1 MNSFEGIFPI
11 INVEFQSTA
20 DFHEKL
26 TKFLKTDREEIQE
39 AKKVTEIKTTILSCS
54 EKSFEIVKF

>member
-11 INVEFQSTA
+11 INGEFQSKA

-26 TKFLKTDREEIQE
+26 TKSLKTDREEIQE
-39 AKKVTEIKTTILSCS
+39 AKKVTY
-54 EKSFEIVKF
+54 